1 MQFEHLPCS
10 SLALPCTISPV
21 CPVITGSPNKLAQQL
36 SRIEDE
42 LATEKMKT
50 ANLNTQLAAEQAKT
64 GMLEAQA
71 ETAKAKL
78 MTEHASMLQA
88 EFQRGFKQA
97 ETLLTGIYQ
106 RVLPGSSNQ

>member
-1 MQFEHLPCS
+1 M
-10 SLALPCTISPV
+10 
-21 CPVITGSPNKLAQQL
+21 ITGSPNKLAQQL

-42 LATEKMKT
+42 LAMEKMKT
-50 ANLNTQLAAEQAKT
+50 ANLNTQLADEKAKS

-78 MTEHASMLQA
+78 MTEHASALHE